1 MSGRMKVF
9 GLAFLTFALI
19 ALAAPVGD
27 AADRPLAKPALKGE
41 VSLEEA
47 LAKRRSV
54 RKFDDEPLDVRQIA
68 QLLWA
73 AQGITGKGGK
83 RTAPSAGALYPL
95 TLYLVVG
102 KVEGLSPGIY
112 RYKPVKHALVKVK
125 GADQRAKLAQAAG
138 GQRWVR
144 DAPVSFVIAVN
155 YGRMDLYHARGKM
168 YADMELGH
176 AAQNILLQAQV
187 LGLGAVPV
195 GAVREAA
202 AGKVLDL
209 PAELIAEYIIPVGK
223 PD

>member
-1 MSGRMKVF
+1 MSGGMKTLGIVF
-9 GLAFLTFALI
+9 LVVACLLLI
-19 ALAAPVGD
+19 SPAGY
-27 AADRPLAKPALKGE
+27 ADERPLAKPALKGE

-73 AQGITGKGGK
+73 AQGITGKRSK
-83 RTAPSAGALYPL
+83 RTSPSAGALYPL
-95 TLYLVVG
+95 TIYLVVG
-102 KVEGLSPGIY
+102 KVKGLPPGVY

-125 GADQRAKLAQAAG
+125 GADHRAKLARAAG
-138 GQRWVR
+138 GQRWVSE
-144 DAPVSFVIAVN
+144 APVSFVIAVN

-168 YADMELGH
+168 YADMEMGH
-176 AAQNILLQAQV
+176 AAQNILLQATA

-195 GAVREAA
+195 GAVRAA
-202 AGKVLDL
+202 TASKVLDL
-209 PAELIAEYIIPVGK
+209 PAELIAEYVIPVGK